1 MQRGSSKLESRI
13 LVQIKSIILRAMEIW
28 GISLNDYVL
37 DSMIIGGGI
46 MDVNELK
53 EEWRLREV
61 RWRVV

>member
-1 MQRGSSKLESRI
+1 MESRI

>member
-1 MQRGSSKLESRI
+1 MESRI

-37 DSMIIGGGI
+37 DSMIIGGRI

-53 EEWRLREV
+53 EEWRLMEV